1 MFRKFNVRI
10 SIASCDATPV
20 ESSQQVLC
28 LGCFPAAR
36 CVDSTL
42 IKCTLRTSFFARPQF
57 VTHITHKL
65 PEFASC
71 QDIESVNSNPMTVP
85 YENGTPKQNK
95 GLHQSPE
102 TATDD
107 RSGYVVE
114 RVYLLDDDP
123 DVLKVVES
131 MLQISGYAVLAYRS
145 PAEFLAATDN
155 LPAGV
160 VITDQVMHGMVG
172 IEVQRRLSARPNHFK
187 VILVTAFS
195 TTSLAVEAMKNG
207 AVTVL
212 DKPFNHQELLAAVT
226 EAFRQ
231 LRHAGAFDE
240 VLPPV
245 LPSGGRYLDRLSVRE
260 KDVIL
265 QIYKGATNKS
275 AGIQLGISG
284 KTVEKHRSSGMR
296 KLEVTSLASLVR
308 LLDRELGST

>member
-1 MFRKFNVRI
+1 MTAQLENDFLPQRRESNL
-10 SIASCDATPV
+10 PQ
-20 ESSQQVLC
+20 ESSHEE
-28 LGCFPAAR
+28 
-36 CVDSTL
+36 
-42 IKCTLRTSFFARPQF
+42 RTAY
-57 VTHITHKL
+57 
-65 PEFASC
+65 
-71 QDIESVNSNPMTVP
+71 TV
-85 YENGTPKQNK
+85 EQ
-95 GLHQSPE
+95 
-102 TATDD
+102 
-107 RSGYVVE
+107 
-114 RVYLLDDDP
+114 VYLLDDDP

-131 MLQISGYAVLAYRS
+131 MLRISGYSVLTFRCPS
-145 PAEFLAATDN
+145 EFLAAAER

-160 VITDQVMHGMVG
+160 VITDQVMHGMLG
-172 IEVQRRLSARPNHFK
+172 LEVQRRLSARPNHFK

-245 LPSGGRYLDRLSVRE
+245 LPSGESYLDRLSVRE

-296 KLEVTSLASLVR
+296 KLEVTSLASLIR
-308 LLDRELGST
+308 LLDRELASK

>member
-1 MFRKFNVRI
+1 MLKDQMPGPGV
-10 SIASCDATPV
+10 SHSP
-20 ESSQQVLC
+20 
-28 LGCFPAAR
+28 
-36 CVDSTL
+36 L
-42 IKCTLRTSFFARPQF
+42 IEHSKSALFF
-57 VTHITHKL
+57 
-65 PEFASC
+65 
-71 QDIESVNSNPMTVP
+71 SVNSKLMTAP
-85 YENGTPKQNK
+85 PDNDSQEQYRELDEP
-95 GLHQSPE
+95 PE
-102 TATDD
+102 AATED
-107 RSGYVVE
+107 RSAYVVE

-145 PAEFLAATDN
+145 PTEFLAATDN
-155 LPAGV
+155 LAPGV
-160 VITDQVMHGMVG
+160 VITDQVMHGMLG

-212 DKPFNHQELLAAVT
+212 DKPFNHKELLAAVT

-240 VLPPV
+240 NLPPV
-245 LPSGGRYLDRLSVRE
+245 LPSGEQYLDRLSVRE
-260 KDVIL
+260 RDVIL

-296 KLEVTSLASLVR
+296 KLEVTSLASLIR
-308 LLDRELGST
+308 LLDRELGSM